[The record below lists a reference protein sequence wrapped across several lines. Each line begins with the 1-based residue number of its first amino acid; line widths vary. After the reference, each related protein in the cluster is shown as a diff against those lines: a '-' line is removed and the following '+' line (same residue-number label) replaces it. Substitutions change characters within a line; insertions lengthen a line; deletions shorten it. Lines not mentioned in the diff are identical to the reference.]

1 MQLCTADFDRAP
13 PQNVTCATSDR
24 MRSGLPSTQRRVSSR
39 RLIWKSDPAM
49 ADDYFETGLAVA
61 LFLYLAAMIII
72 QSLL

>member
-1 MQLCTADFDRAP
+1 
-13 PQNVTCATSDR
+13 
-24 MRSGLPSTQRRVSSR
+24 MRSGLRSNTTARIVR

-49 ADDYFETGLAVA
+49 ADDYFETSLAVA

>member
-1 MQLCTADFDRAP
+1 MADRGNIPGNYYPRALGMS
-13 PQNVTCATSDR
+13 TRATSDR
-24 MRSGLPSTQRRVSSR
+24 ATSGLPSKHP
-39 RLIWKSDPAM
+39 IWTDPAM

>member
-1 MQLCTADFDRAP
+1 
-13 PQNVTCATSDR
+13 VSCATSDS
-24 MRSGLPSTQRRVSSR
+24 MRSGLRSNTTARIVR

>member
-1 MQLCTADFDRAP
+1 MQGRPWSSTFAECDLCHVRPLEVGSTLNTTARI
-13 PQNVTCATSDR
+13 V
-24 MRSGLPSTQRRVSSR
+24 R
-39 RLIWKSDPAM
+39 RLIWKSDPAI

>member
-1 MQLCTADFDRAP
+1 MP
-13 PQNVTCATSDR
+13 P
-24 MRSGLPSTQRRVSSR
+24 
-39 RLIWKSDPAM
+39 RLISMTGPAM

>member
-1 MQLCTADFDRAP
+1 LRHVRSHELGSTFKTTAGI
-13 PQNVTCATSDR
+13 V
-24 MRSGLPSTQRRVSSR
+24 RRP
-39 RLIWKSDPAM
+39 IWKSDPAM

>member
-1 MQLCTADFDRAP
+1 
-13 PQNVTCATSDR
+13 
-24 MRSGLPSTQRRVSSR
+24 
-39 RLIWKSDPAM
+39 M